1 MSTPQG
7 PQDPQQPGYGYGYPP
22 PQQGYPPQS
31 HQQGYPPQSPQ
42 QGYPPRSPQQPPPW
56 APAFGQPDWSAL
68 AEEQEARSRRKK
80 RLVITGSVVGGA
92 ALIAAVVLVAA
103 NVATGKKNDNPGTDV
118 VAQQS
123 GGVTPS
129 ASPSSSGTASGSPAP
144 TMRGSDMFTAT
155 KLPVNGRDFVR
166 KTTSHESPCWK
177 ASESGLGPV
186 LNKNHCSDVA
196 LATYTSGTATVT
208 AGVMAFPSAADA
220 EAAAAAFT
228 GRLRPLTGKS
238 GIPDFCGKV
247 SCAVTRAVH
256 GRYLYSTVAGPNS
269 GAAGD
274 KDSDAVAAGQGLAA
288 YTLSRLIELD

>member
-31 HQQGYPPQSPQ
+31 PQQGYPPQSPQ
-42 QGYPPRSPQQPPPW
+42 QPPPYAPPY
-56 APAFGQPDWSAL
+56 APAFGRPDWLAL
-68 AEEQEARSRRKK
+68 AEQQEARGRRKK
-80 RLVITGSVVGGA
+80 RLVITGSIVGGA
-92 ALIAAVVLVAA
+92 ALIAAVVFVAA

-118 VAQQS
+118 VAKQS

-129 ASPSSSGTASGSPAP
+129 VSPSPSGTASGSPAP

-155 KLPVNGRDFVR
+155 TLPVNGHDFVR
-166 KTTSHESPCWK
+166 KNTSHESPCWK

-220 EAAAAAFT
+220 NAASAAFT

-247 SCAVTRAVH
+247 SCAVTHAVH